1 VVTVAEWA
9 EGDNT
14 RGAGA
19 ERRYLAYHFKEAQ
32 AIWEADMGAPR
43 GDAAVTRQAILTAA
57 RELFAAHGV
66 DGVSVRRVAA
76 AAGVNHALVHRYFG
90 TKSEMVAAILLAE
103 GEAMSAMGRP
113 EADAGTSLGALRDV
127 LTHALS
133 DGRTSL
139 LLMLRAEIDGLAP
152 ESLVAGAPLR
162 PLHLLERWLAARAPD
177 GVEIDHQALAM
188 VIGAAMLGLAS
199 CQPMLAAGV
208 ELEGDDPDAVLRRCV
223 DLLVGIAA
231 VAIDAGPEA
240 LGGTHDGLEKD
251 GAPHRS

>member
-1 VVTVAEWA
+1 
-9 EGDNT
+9 
-14 RGAGA
+14 
-19 ERRYLAYHFKEAQ
+19 
-32 AIWEADMGAPR
+32 MGAPH
-43 GDAAVTRQAILTAA
+43 GDATVTQQVILASA

-103 GEAMSAMGRP
+103 GEAMSALGRP

-127 LTHALS
+127 LTHALA

-152 ESLVAGAPLR
+152 ESLLAGAPLR
-162 PLHLLERWLAARAPD
+162 PLRLLDGWLADNAPE
-177 GVEIDHQALAM
+177 GVDIDHQALAM
-188 VIGAAMLGLAS
+188 VLGAAMMGLAS

-208 ELEGDDPDAVLRRCV
+208 GLEGEDQDEALRRCV

-231 VAIDAGPEA
+231 VAIGAGPQA
-240 LGGTHDGLEKD
+240 LGGARSGLDQE
-251 GAPHRS
+251 GGPEE